1 MTNGSLASHISLS
14 ICVYSSCFACF
25 CADIERIGLFVMR
38 FGIIRYDEFIE
49 RQSNGLNFLNRYT
62 LYILQKFYTNSYR
75 IGLVNILYSFCNAY
89 IYETKKLLLTPPLH
103 RVKITKKKKKL
114 KIIS

>member
-49 RQSNGLNFLNRYT
+49 RQSNGLDFLNRYT
-62 LYILQKFYTNSYR
+62 LYIMQKKSR
-75 IGLVNILYSFCNAY
+75 IHIELDLFKILYSFCNAY

-103 RVKITKKKKKL
+103 RVKLTKKKTL